1 MFLKHY
7 CSSDFLK
14 YFGIGKSEAELNLG
28 LQMRTYSSVN
38 ILKSHT
44 ILLQPRFMQLLFQ
57 NCI

>member
-14 YFGIGKSEAELNLG
+14 YFGSGKSEAELNLR
-28 LQMRTYSSVN
+28 LQMRAYSYVN

-44 ILLQPRFMQLLFQ
+44 ISLQPRFMQLLFQ